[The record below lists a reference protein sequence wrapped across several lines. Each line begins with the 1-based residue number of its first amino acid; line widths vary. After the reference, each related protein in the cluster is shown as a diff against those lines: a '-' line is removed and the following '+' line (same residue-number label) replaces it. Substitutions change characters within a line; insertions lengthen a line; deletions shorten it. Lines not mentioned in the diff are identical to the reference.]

1 MSTDQIGNLAY
12 LVLLGAALVFW
23 GVVQNRDKLGQKL
36 QYLLVWGLIFLG
48 VIAAAGLWGDIRQTV
63 RPTQAV
69 FAEQGRVELPRAP
82 DGHYY
87 VTLIINDSPIRFVVD
102 TGATGMV
109 LSQSDAGR
117 AGLPLNNLAYLGQ
130 AQTANGVVQTA
141 PVVLDRVQLGPFED
155 RAVNALVN
163 SGAMEKSLLGMTYLQ
178 RFDRLEISDGKMVLE
193 R

>member
-12 LVLLGAALVFW
+12 LVLLAAALVFW
-23 GVVQNRDKLGQKL
+23 GFVQNRDRLGKKL
-36 QYLLVWGLIFLG
+36 QYLMVWGLIFLG
-48 VIAAAGLWGDIRQTV
+48 VIAAAGLWEDIRQTV

-69 FAEQGRVELPRAP
+69 FAEQGRIELPRAP

-87 VTLIINDSPIRFVVD
+87 VTLIINDAPIRFVVD

-109 LSQSDAGR
+109 LSQQDAQR
-117 AGLPLNNLAYLGQ
+117 AGLPVADLAYLGQ
-130 AQTANGVVQTA
+130 AQTANGVVLTA
-141 PVVLDRVQLGPFED
+141 PVVLERVALGPFQD
-155 RAVNALVN
+155 QGVGALVN

-178 RFDRLEISDGKMVLE
+178 RFARLEISNGTLVLE